1 MKKAFLIFCCV
12 LLSLSAVQAQ
22 NPDINLLRRL
32 NAEQPAQQHFWLGIS
47 NSAYWVPPAYVLG
60 NLAYGLA
67 ANDHCALRYSLETA
81 ISAGISMAI
90 SGGLKQMIN
99 RQRPSQSYPESI
111 HTYSFTDGKSFPSG
125 HTTIAFA
132 TATTMAFQS
141 RRWYITV
148 PIITWPISVGY
159 SRMRLGK
166 HYPSDVL
173 AGALIGI
180 GSGLLSHW
188 ITNEI
193 VH

>member
-1 MKKAFLIFCCV
+1 MKKVVFVICCLFLSF
-12 LLSLSAVQAQ
+12 SFAQGQ

-32 NAEQPAQQHFWLGIS
+32 NVEQPAEQHFWLGVS
-47 NSAYWVPPAYVLG
+47 NSAYWIPPAYVLG

-67 ANDHCALRYSLETA
+67 ANDDCALRYSLETA
-81 ISAGISMAI
+81 ISTGISMAI
-90 SGGLKQMIN
+90 TGGLKQIIN

-125 HTTIAFA
+125 HTTLVFA
-132 TATTMAFQS
+132 TATTMAYQS
-141 RRWYITV
+141 KRWYVTV
-148 PIITWPISVGY
+148 PVITWPISVGY

-173 AGALIGI
+173 AGVLIGI